1 MQILRTRE
9 LSLRHR
15 LYLLT
20 LLTCGIGLVV
30 GCGAFLFYDLHSAR
44 ERKVAELQS
53 TADLIG
59 TNSTAA
65 LAFDDPIGGA
75 KLLEALQTR
84 KLIRCAVHYKLDGH
98 FFASYVRADL
108 VGNLTLPEKLPDRVV
123 WGKTRLSLTAPIL
136 LADHQLGSIFLE
148 ADLTDLQERLHRFE
162 QLTVLVAAGSLFI
175 VYFLTAALQRSITQ
189 PIQDLAGVARLISA
203 RQAYS
208 LRAPALPGK
217 ELRQLSADFN
227 HMFEEIERRDGELT
241 DARDT
246 LEQRV
251 ADRTREL
258 ESENFCGTCL

>member
-1 MQILRTRE
+1 MQIFRTRD

-20 LLTCGIGLVV
+20 LLTSGIGLVV
-30 GCGAFLFYDLHSAR
+30 GCGAFLFYDMHSAK

-75 KLLEALQTR
+75 KLLEALHTG
-84 KLIRCAVHYKLDGH
+84 KLIRCGILYKLDGH

-108 VGNLTLPEKLPDRVV
+108 NGKLILPEKLPDGVF
-123 WGKTRLSLTAPIL
+123 WEKTRLLLTAPIL
-136 LADHQLGSIFLE
+136 LADHELGSIFLE
-148 ADLTDLQERLHRFE
+148 ADLTDLQERRRRFE
-162 QLTVLVAAGSLFI
+162 QLTVLIAGGSLFT

-217 ELRQLSADFN
+217 ELCQLSADFN
-227 HMFEEIERRDGELT
+227 HMLEEIERRDAKLT
-241 DARDT
+241 EARDF
-246 LEQRV
+246 R
-251 ADRTREL
+251 
-258 ESENFCGTCL
+258 S